1 MTNVINVAAAG
12 VHVSAARY
20 GAGAAKAVKATTPST
35 PSSVNPAS
43 VMVDVTAS
51 QVAYTASL
59 NTLRSANKTMM
70 GYMLNIKV

>member
-1 MTNVINVAAAG
+1 MTNIANIAAAG
-12 VHVSAARY
+12 VHASALRY
-20 GAGAAKAVKATTPST
+20 DPGAAKAGKATTSGT

-43 VMVDVTAS
+43 VMVDMTMS
-51 QVAYTASL
+51 QVTYTASL